1 VTDFRRPDLDLW
13 DEEDDGEDQRP
24 TIVSERPPA
33 PAGLP
38 PLARMSLAQRLI
50 AKGELEDSEDLKA
63 ALLAQ
68 RQGTKGARPA
78 PAAATGRQVSPPSP
92 IETAARE
99 AADGRDSTEILDEQ
113 ELDLMR
119 LSEPGAPSRFDGA
132 AGPLDAA
139 RPLSAPLPQT
149 ARLTEP
155 FEAAQRPRQA
165 AEEPHEALLVRPR
178 TQPGVPRPHLSAR
191 APEGARGANVNA
203 ELPAEATEVRPPAA
217 LTGPGLRAQ
226 ARAATDAELPREAS
240 ALHRMDQVGDDPQ
253 FRRHPQMS
261 EEDFVPTRLA
271 RRPRSQA
278 PATQRVPPE
287 ILETPVFRDREI
299 TERISIPPLAT
310 SIAPAT
316 RTVRPN
322 LRPQKGM
329 GGWQLALV
337 AMLLIGAGLGVARLR
352 RESAA
357 AALTARV
364 RSAVSAALEPSRA
377 AEVIAQADPQ
387 AAPEPTVAPAQA
399 DPAPAEPAG
408 MAQAGLGDP
417 ASELAQAVADAERAQ
432 RKGRAAQEP
441 SGAKL
446 TGSRAELRAAR
457 AAEGPASNPAQAPAS
472 AAVRAPAADEARVP
486 SDPASRPAAKPAQ
499 ESASDLAA
507 QPSREQVR
515 AALDA
520 VIPELQKCTGNQ
532 HGTADVTMTV
542 RSAGVVSYAVV
553 AGSFAGTPEGSCIA
567 RTVKLAKFPPFSEP
581 SMRVSYP
588 FEL

>member
-38 PLARMSLAQRLI
+38 PLARMSLVQRLI
-50 AKGELEDSEDLKA
+50 AKGELEEGEEWKA
-63 ALLAQ
+63 ALAAQ
-68 RQGTKGARPA
+68 RQGEKGARTP
-78 PAAATGRQVSPPSP
+78 PAAATGRTLAPPSP
-92 IETAARE
+92 MEMAARQ
-99 AADGRDSTEILDEQ
+99 AADGRDSTEILDDH

-132 AGPLDAA
+132 AAALDTA
-139 RPLSAPLPQT
+139 RPLSAPLPQN

-155 FEAAQRPRQA
+155 FEPVQRPLQA
-165 AEEPHEALLVRPR
+165 ADEPHEALLVRPR
-178 TQPGVPRPHLSAR
+178 TQPGVPHPR
-191 APEGARGANVNA
+191 ANA
-203 ELPAEATEVRPPAA
+203 ELPSEATEVRPPAA
-217 LTGPGLRAQ
+217 LSEPGWRGQ
-226 ARAATDAELPREAS
+226 ARASTGAELPREAS
-240 ALHRMDQVGDDPQ
+240 ALHRMDEVGDDTQ
-253 FRRHPQMS
+253 LRRHPQMS

-278 PATQRVPPE
+278 PAMQRVPPE

-322 LRPQKGM
+322 LRAQKGM
-329 GGWQLALV
+329 GAWQLALV

-377 AEVIAQADPQ
+377 AEVIAQPDAP
-387 AAPEPTVAPAQA
+387 AAPERPATL
-399 DPAPAEPAG
+399 AEPAPVEPAV
-408 MAQAGLGDP
+408 AQAGLPDP
-417 ASELAQAVADAERAQ
+417 ASELAQAVAEAERGQ
-432 RKGRAAQEP
+432 RTRRAAQEP
-441 SGAKL
+441 SGAKA
-446 TGSRAELRAAR
+446 TRSRAEQGAAP
-457 AAEGPASNPAQAPAS
+457 AAEGPASTPASTPAEAQAS
-472 AAVRAPAADEARVP
+472 AAAREPAAAVRD
-486 SDPASRPAAKPAQ
+486 
-499 ESASDLAA
+499 ASDTARRSDVSSGTPGATNLPA
-507 QPSREQVR
+507 QPSRDDVR
-515 AALDA
+515 AALNA
-520 VIPELQKCTGNQ
+520 VIPELHKCTGSQ

-567 RTVKLAKFPPFSEP
+567 RTVKLAKFPAFSEP
-581 SMRVSYP
+581 SVRVSYP